1 MDLKIDP
8 IYFLCMNCARSLK
21 KRNHKSL
28 KNWVDKDFFSP
39 I

>member
-8 IYFLCMNCARSLK
+8 IYFLCMNCAHYFGEII
-21 KRNHKSL
+21 HKSL